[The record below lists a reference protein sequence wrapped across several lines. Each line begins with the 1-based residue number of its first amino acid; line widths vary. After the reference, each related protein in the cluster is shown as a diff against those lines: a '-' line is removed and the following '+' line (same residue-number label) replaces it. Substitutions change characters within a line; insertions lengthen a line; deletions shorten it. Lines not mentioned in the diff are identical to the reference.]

1 MKITVFLCL
10 LAALMMTQTTRA
22 AQTGDSVTYNFK
34 GHFLVTSSCTISDD
48 KVIDIAF
55 GNVGVKKVDG
65 VNFRQTVPYT
75 VDCHGA
81 ADSTSMELS
90 VSGTPTAF
98 DNAAVATDATGLG
111 IQIQANGLP
120 LKLNTSLN
128 TTLSELQN
136 LVLTAVP
143 VKDPATELTAQT
155 FSATATLKV
164 EYQ

>member
-1 MKITVFLCL
+1 MKITVLLCL
-10 LAALMMTQTTRA
+10 LTAILMPTA
-22 AQTGDSVTYNFK
+22 HAEQTGDSVTYNFK
-34 GHFLVTSSCTISDD
+34 GHFLVLSSCTISDD
-48 KVIDIAF
+48 KVLDIAF

-65 VNFRQTVPYT
+65 VNYKQTIPYT

-81 ADSTSMELS
+81 ADSTSMELT
-90 VSGTPTAF
+90 VSGTAESF
-98 DNAAVATDATGLG
+98 DNAAVTTNADGLG
-111 IQIQANGLP
+111 IQIQANGQP
-120 LKLNTSLN
+120 LKLNSALK
-128 TTLSELQN
+128 TTLSELGA